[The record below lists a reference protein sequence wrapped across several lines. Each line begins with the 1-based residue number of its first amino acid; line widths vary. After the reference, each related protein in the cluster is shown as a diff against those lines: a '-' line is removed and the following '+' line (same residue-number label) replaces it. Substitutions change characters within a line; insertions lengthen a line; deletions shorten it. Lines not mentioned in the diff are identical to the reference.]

1 MSLHGERGGW
11 ATRMHERPEYEIFG
25 FGTRIIKR
33 LLRLDLCLR
42 LLDQAMYVADQEV
55 CVMT

>member
-1 MSLHGERGGW
+1 
-11 ATRMHERPEYEIFG
+11 MHERPEYEIFG
-25 FGTRIIKR
+25 FGTRIINR